1 MTIAPY
7 IFFNGDCRAA
17 LAFYGA
23 IFGTTPEIMS
33 AAGMPDDF
41 PVPEDRKDWV
51 MHGMLKVGQGTLMA
65 SDNLFG
71 ESADMQGC
79 AVQLSFD
86 TANEARAIF
95 DRLAEGGE
103 ITMPW
108 APTFWSA
115 GFGTLTDRFGTHWMV
130 GCEEPPAA

>member
-17 LAFYGA
+17 LEFYA
-23 IFGTTPEIMS
+23 TIFGTTPEIMY
-33 AAGMPDDF
+33 ADEAPDDV
-41 PVPEDRKDWV
+41 PVSEDRKGWV
-51 MHGMLKVGQGTLMA
+51 MHGMLKVGQGMLMA

-79 AVQLSFD
+79 AVQLDFD
-86 TANEARAIF
+86 TAAEAQAIF
-95 DRLAEGGE
+95 DQLADGAE

-108 APTFWSA
+108 GPTFWCA
-115 GFGTLTDRFGTHWMV
+115 GFGTLVDRFGTHWMV
-130 GCEEPPAA
+130 GCQEPPSA